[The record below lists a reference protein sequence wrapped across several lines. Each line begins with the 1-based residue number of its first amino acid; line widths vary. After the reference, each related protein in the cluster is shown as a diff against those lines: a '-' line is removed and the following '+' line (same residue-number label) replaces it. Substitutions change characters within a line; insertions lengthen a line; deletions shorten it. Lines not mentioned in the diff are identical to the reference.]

1 MMAQFRTK
9 ETPLHLKSRRTS
21 SLSSLP
27 WDLSEAMRSIASA
40 ADPEQLSSTPTG
52 NYSVSTMIPLFL
64 NIPKTF
70 HIEFELVLL
79 GLKDKVQ
86 RRFCFLELGIFKCF
100 IIVRLLDK
108 LLLKLFVNFVNV
120 RVGFSPPCAKVT
132 TKHFTISLLSQ
143 STSRL
148 FG

>member
-64 NIPKTF
+64 NISKTF

-79 GLKDKVQ
+79 GLKDKIQ
-86 RRFCFLELGIFKCF
+86 RRFCFLELGIFKCS
-100 IIVRLLDK
+100 IIVRLFDK
-108 LLLKLFVNFVNV
+108 SLLKLSVN
-120 RVGFSPPCAKVT
+120 VGFSPPCAKVT